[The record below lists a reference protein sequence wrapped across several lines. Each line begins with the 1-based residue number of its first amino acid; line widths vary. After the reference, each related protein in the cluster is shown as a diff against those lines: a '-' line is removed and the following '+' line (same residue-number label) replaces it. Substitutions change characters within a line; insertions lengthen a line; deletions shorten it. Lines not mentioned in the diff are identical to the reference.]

1 MHFVFYSHRRHKM
14 SLETTGYGMDHSE
27 DQTDGYM
34 RDFSNRRPSDTT
46 RYAFL
51 QLNTKYCRDLKIA
64 WLLQNVK
71 STALFKTGIYY
82 LTEFKELDNQDQ

>member
-1 MHFVFYSHRRHKM
+1 MHFIFYSHRRHKM

-51 QLNTKYCRDLKIA
+51 QLDT
-64 WLLQNVK
+64 V
-71 STALFKTGIYY
+71 
-82 LTEFKELDNQDQ
+82 

>member
-1 MHFVFYSHRRHKM
+1 MHFIFYSHRRHKM

-34 RDFSNRRPSDTT
+34 RDYANRRPSDTT

-51 QLNTKYCRDLKIA
+51 QINKKIKRFEKYMITVDCKIHCRI
-64 WLLQNVK
+64 
-71 STALFKTGIYY
+71 
-82 LTEFKELDNQDQ
+82 

>member
-1 MHFVFYSHRRHKM
+1 M

-51 QLNTKYCRDLKIA
+51 QINTKNAGILKSI
-64 WLLQNVK
+64 LL
-71 STALFKTGIYY
+71 L
-82 LTEFKELDNQDQ
+82 

>member
-1 MHFVFYSHRRHKM
+1 M

-34 RDFSNRRPSDTT
+34 RDYANRRPSDTT

-51 QLNTKYCRDLKIA
+51 QINKKIKRFEKYMITVDCKIHCRI
-64 WLLQNVK
+64 
-71 STALFKTGIYY
+71 
-82 LTEFKELDNQDQ
+82 